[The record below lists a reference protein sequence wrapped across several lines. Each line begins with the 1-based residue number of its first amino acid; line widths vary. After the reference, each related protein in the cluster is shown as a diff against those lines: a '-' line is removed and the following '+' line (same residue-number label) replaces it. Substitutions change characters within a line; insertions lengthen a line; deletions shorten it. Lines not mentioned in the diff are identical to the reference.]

1 LKLKPL
7 AVTLVVFGM
16 ILAGCGGGKSG
27 SGTSNTNSPSPTPT
41 PTPQGTPTP
50 SPSPSPSPTP
60 TPAPATLTG
69 LQVTPG
75 TISIGAGTTQQ
86 FKATGLF
93 SDNSTKDITAS
104 VQWSSSATAIAS
116 IDGSGLAQA
125 LGNGTVTIT
134 AKSGAIQGTASLSI
148 TIAVTNLTA
157 IAISPAASSIP
168 VNTSQQFTAI
178 GTYSDGSSRDLTA
191 LVTWAS
197 SATGVATIDV
207 NGMSAGVAAGNTNI
221 SATLG
226 AVTSSTTLTVNAPAI
241 ASIAVTPVGLTLGI
255 GIHQQY
261 TATAIYTDGS
271 SQDLSSAVTWSSS
284 ATSVATVDNN
294 GVATTVA
301 AGTTT
306 ITASVGAFSDT
317 STLTVVPANLT
328 SIQVTP
334 ANPSI
339 ALGTNV
345 QLTATGSFD
354 DGSTQQLTNVTWSSS
369 DVNVASVNSSG
380 LATSTGSGSVT
391 ITATSGA
398 VSGTVSLSVTAAT
411 LQSIAVT
418 PANSSMSIGTTRQFT
433 ATGTFSDSST
443 QDITA
448 SVLWGSSNPAAA
460 AINNQGLATSAATGT
475 TVISATVGSVV
486 GVTNLSVSNAK
497 LVSITISPSNPRIEQ
512 GTLLKFTASGTFS
525 DNSVATNLSGLSWK
539 SSKPSIASM
548 RSSGL
553 AFGKKLGS
561 VTIAA
566 SSSGISGTTTLTVS
580 NGTLTSIAITPANPS
595 VAAGSTQQFTAT
607 GTFSDSSTQ
616 DVTFNTHWSSS
627 ASSVATISNG
637 PNGAGLATTTAA
649 GTTVIGGNSGGIT
662 AQTTM
667 TVH

>member
-1 LKLKPL
+1 MKVKLI
-7 AVTLVVFGM
+7 AVTVVLLGL
-16 ILAGCGGGKSG
+16 IVAGCGGGGNNS
-27 SGTSNTNSPSPTPT
+27 TNNRPNPTPT
-41 PTPQGTPTP
+41 PAPTS
-50 SPSPSPSPTP
+50 SPTPSPSPTP
-60 TPAPATLTG
+60 TPAPASLTA

-75 TISIGAGTTQQ
+75 TMSIGAGATQQ
-86 FKATGLF
+86 FTATGVF
-93 SDNSTKDITAS
+93 SDNSKKDMTAS
-104 VQWSSSATAIAS
+104 VQWSSSAAAIAS
-116 IDGSGLAQA
+116 IDASGLAHA
-125 LGNGTVTIT
+125 VDSGTVMIT
-134 AKSGAIQGTASLSI
+134 ATSGAIQGTASLSI
-148 TIAVTNLTA
+148 TVAVVNLNA

-168 VNTSQQFTAI
+168 VNTSQQFTAT
-178 GTYSDGSSRDLTA
+178 GTYSDGTSRDLTA

-197 SATGVATIDV
+197 SANGVATIDV
-207 NGMSAGVAAGNTNI
+207 NGMAAGVAAGTVNI

-284 ATSVATVDNN
+284 AQSVATVDNT
-294 GVATTVA
+294 GLATTVA

-306 ITASVGAFSDT
+306 ITATVGAFSDT
-317 STLTVVPANLT
+317 STLTVVAANLI

-369 DVNVASVNSSG
+369 DVNIASINSSG
-380 LATSTGSGSVT
+380 LATSTGTGSVT
-391 ITATSGA
+391 ISATSGT

-443 QDITA
+443 QDITG

-460 AINNQGLATSAATGT
+460 TINNQGLATSAATGV

-486 GVTNLSVSNAK
+486 GNTNLNVSNAK

-561 VTIAA
+561 VTITA
-566 SSSGISGTTTLTVS
+566 SSSGVSATTTLTVS

-595 VAAGSTQQFTAT
+595 VAVNSTQQFTAT
-607 GTFSDSSTQ
+607 GTFSDNSTQ

-627 ASSVATISNG
+627 VSSVATIANG
-637 PNGAGLATTTAA
+637 PNGAGLATITAA
-649 GTTVIGGNSGGIT
+649 GSTVIGGNSGGIT
-662 AQTTM
+662 AQTTV
-667 TVH
+667 TAK

>member
-1 LKLKPL
+1 MKVKLITVTVVLL
-7 AVTLVVFGM
+7 AL
-16 ILAGCGGGKSG
+16 ILTGCGGGGNNS
-27 SGTSNTNSPSPTPT
+27 TNNRPNPTPT
-41 PTPQGTPTP
+41 PAPTS
-50 SPSPSPSPTP
+50 SPTPSPSPTP
-60 TPAPATLTG
+60 TPAPASLTA

-75 TISIGAGTTQQ
+75 IMSIGGGATQQ
-86 FKATGLF
+86 FTATGVF
-93 SDNSTKDITAS
+93 SDNSTKDMTAS
-104 VQWSSSATAIAS
+104 VQWSSSAVAIAS
-116 IDGSGLAQA
+116 IDASGLAHG
-125 LGNGTVTIT
+125 LGNGTVMIT

-148 TIAVTNLTA
+148 TVAVVNLNA
-157 IAISPAASSIP
+157 ISISPAASSIP
-168 VNTSQQFTAI
+168 VNTSQQFTAT
-178 GTYSDGSSRDLTA
+178 GTYSDGTSRDLTA

-197 SATGVATIDV
+197 SANGIATIDI
-207 NGMSAGVAAGNTNI
+207 NGMAAGLAAGTANI

-226 AVTSSTTLTVNAPAI
+226 AVSNSTTLTVNAPAI

-284 ATSVATVDNN
+284 ATSVATVDST
-294 GVATTVA
+294 GLATTVA

-306 ITASVGAFSDT
+306 ITATVGAFSDT
-317 STLTVVPANLT
+317 STLTVVPANLI
-328 SIQVTP
+328 SILVTP

-339 ALGTNV
+339 AMGTNI

-354 DGSTQQLTNVTWSSS
+354 DGSTQQLTNVTWSSA
-369 DVNVASVNSSG
+369 DANIASINSSG
-380 LATSTGSGSVT
+380 LAMSTGTGTVT

-433 ATGTFSDSST
+433 ATGTFSDNST

-448 SVLWGSSNPAAA
+448 GVLWGSSTPAAA
-460 AINNQGLATSAATGT
+460 TINNQGLATSVATGT
-475 TVISATVGSVV
+475 TVISATAGSVV
-486 GVTNLSVSNAK
+486 GVTNLNVSNAK

-561 VTIAA
+561 VTITA
-566 SSSGISGTTTLTVS
+566 SSSGVSATTTLTVS

-595 VAAGSTQQFTAT
+595 VSVSSTQQFTAT
-607 GTFSDSSTQ
+607 GTFSDNSTQ

-627 ASSVATISNG
+627 VSSVATIANG
-637 PNGAGLATTTAA
+637 PNGAGLATITAA
-649 GTTVIGGNSGGIT
+649 GSTVIGGNSGGIT
-662 AQTTM
+662 AQTTA
-667 TVH
+667 TAK

>member
-1 LKLKPL
+1 
-7 AVTLVVFGM
+7 M
-16 ILAGCGGGKSG
+16 
-27 SGTSNTNSPSPTPT
+27 
-41 PTPQGTPTP
+41 
-50 SPSPSPSPTP
+50 
-60 TPAPATLTG
+60 
-69 LQVTPG
+69 
-75 TISIGAGTTQQ
+75 SIGAGATQQ
-86 FKATGLF
+86 FTATGVF
-93 SDNSTKDITAS
+93 SDNSKKDMTAS
-104 VQWSSSATAIAS
+104 VQWSSSAAAIAS
-116 IDGSGLAQA
+116 IDASGLAHA
-125 LGNGTVTIT
+125 VDSGTVMIT
-134 AKSGAIQGTASLSI
+134 ATSGAIQGTASLSI
-148 TIAVTNLTA
+148 TVAVVNLNA

-168 VNTSQQFTAI
+168 VNTSQQFTAT
-178 GTYSDGSSRDLTA
+178 GTYSDGTSRDLTA

-197 SATGVATIDV
+197 SANGVATIDV
-207 NGMSAGVAAGNTNI
+207 NGMAAGVAAGTANI

-284 ATSVATVDNN
+284 AQSVATVDNT
-294 GVATTVA
+294 GLATTVA

-306 ITASVGAFSDT
+306 ITATVGAFSDT
-317 STLTVVPANLT
+317 STLTVVAANLI

-369 DVNVASVNSSG
+369 DVNIASINSSG
-380 LATSTGSGSVT
+380 LATSTGTGSVT
-391 ITATSGA
+391 ISATSGT

-443 QDITA
+443 QDITG

-460 AINNQGLATSAATGT
+460 TINNQGLATSAATGV

-486 GVTNLSVSNAK
+486 GNTNLNVSNAK

-561 VTIAA
+561 VTITA
-566 SSSGISGTTTLTVS
+566 SSSGVSATTTLTVS

-595 VAAGSTQQFTAT
+595 VAVNSTQQFTAT
-607 GTFSDSSTQ
+607 GTFSDNSTQ

-627 ASSVATISNG
+627 VSSVATIANG
-637 PNGAGLATTTAA
+637 PNGAGLATITAA
-649 GTTVIGGNSGGIT
+649 GSTVIGGNSGGIT
-662 AQTTM
+662 AQTTV
-667 TVH
+667 TAK